1 METVIE
7 FVVLDSAA
15 KAKHRKDIE
24 AIMSLCDSD
33 FVPPLSSRRGTTQ
46 SDLSG
51 KASPGSGIGA
61 YCDEMMKQEVLA
73 AVSESRILGF
83 VSYRENM
90 VSGDIGEDTL
100 PNIYISTLLLHPD
113 SRGMHLTARMYDHI
127 FNTLYPERSIFTRT
141 WSTNLAHIKI
151 LAGFDFCEMKRIKN
165 DRGEGIDTVYFKLE
179 R

>member
-1 METVIE
+1 MKTTIE
-7 FVVLDSAA
+7 FTLLDSDL
-15 KAKHRKDIE
+15 KAKYRSDIE

-33 FVPPLSSRRGTTQ
+33 FVPPLSKRSGTTQ
-46 SDLSG
+46 KNLSENNTAG
-51 KASPGSGIGA
+51 GGIGA

-73 AVSESRILGF
+73 AFSDSRLLGF
-83 VSYRENM
+83 VSYKENM

-113 SRGMHLTARMYDHI
+113 SRGMRLTARMYDYI
-127 FNTLYPERSIFTRT
+127 FNTLYHERSIFTRT

-151 LAGFDFCEMKRIKN
+151 LSGFDFCEIKRIRN
-165 DRGEGIDTVYFKLE
+165 DRGVGIDTVYYGLK